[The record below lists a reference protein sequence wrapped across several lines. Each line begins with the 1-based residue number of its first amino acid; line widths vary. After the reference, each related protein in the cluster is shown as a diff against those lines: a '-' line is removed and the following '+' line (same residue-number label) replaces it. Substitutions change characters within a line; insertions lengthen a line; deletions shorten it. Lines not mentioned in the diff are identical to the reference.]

1 MAAKS
6 ICPFYDCCSCQDD
19 NLVLL
24 FFIGL
29 VSGMLGG
36 MGIGGGTIQIPSLIF
51 LVGVS
56 QHTAQGIN
64 LASFIPTAL
73 AAIIVH
79 SRNKRIR
86 FKLAFQLVLSGT
98 AGALTG
104 SLLASCMSASLL
116 RKLFGGFLL
125 VIGIY
130 ELLRKD
136 RKKEK

>member
-1 MAAKS
+1 M
-6 ICPFYDCCSCQDD
+6 
-19 NLVLL
+19 LL

-73 AAIIVH
+73 AAIIFH

-86 FKLAFQLVLSGT
+86 Q
-98 AGALTG
+98 TG
-104 SLLASCMSASLL
+104 ISTGFIRNGRRAYG
-116 RKLFGGFLL
+116 FPPGFLH
-125 VIGIY
+125 VSIFAEEAVWRVPSCYWHI
-130 ELLRKD
+130 
-136 RKKEK
+136 